1 MSPFVSRYVT
11 RKIRIYGR
19 VNEVCW
25 DTLRRAY
32 LLSGMDCGG
41 ARGEELLWACVFLC
55 AWQRTSCISPE
66 QRRAHTPTSAVALT
80 NLGLTWPSSPTSLL
94 KSRTNWRNKRRM
106 KRVRECHWF
115 APNAR
120 WRLCCAHTHVRIY
133 VRSLSFWCHLRNAC
147 VGGLLCSCGQ
157 WLTCMCLVMC
167 C

>member
-1 MSPFVSRYVT
+1 MLSGLASYAERLNKLWNPPQCSHVSPFVSRYVT

-55 AWQRTSCISPE
+55 AWQRTSCILPE

-94 KSRTNWRNKRRM
+94 KSRPNWRNKRRM
-106 KRVRECHWF
+106 KWVPLVR
-115 APNAR
+115 
-120 WRLCCAHTHVRIY
+120 TK
-133 VRSLSFWCHLRNAC
+133 RSMET
-147 VGGLLCSCGQ
+147 LLCTYACTHLWTLS
-157 WLTCMCLVMC
+157 
-167 C
+167 